1 VQSCYEVSFVF
12 SHPLCSSTYPVLCC
26 VLFSDAGCVALRFLR
41 SYTVNGEQL
50 SFGYF
55 PETTTRDEPIDDQP
69 GELNIYCAIKDAHG
83 GEVGE
88 ETDFHIS
95 ECYQ

>member
-1 VQSCYEVSFVF
+1 
-12 SHPLCSSTYPVLCC
+12 
-26 VLFSDAGCVALRFLR
+26 LR

-88 ETDFHIS
+88 ETVFDM
-95 ECYQ
+95 